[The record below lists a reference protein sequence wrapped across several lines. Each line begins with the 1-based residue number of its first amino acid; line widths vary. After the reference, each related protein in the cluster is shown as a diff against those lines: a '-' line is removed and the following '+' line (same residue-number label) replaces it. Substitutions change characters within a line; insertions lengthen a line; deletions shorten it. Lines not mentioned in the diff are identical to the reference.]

1 MWKETGRQHAL
12 YFMVDCVFDSYL
24 KAWDWFKTILM
35 DQLHCGWKYIFSA
48 RALDLC
54 NATPIYMLMDFLK
67 TNGILEILLVKIR
80 AELLLKN
87 IFN

>member
-1 MWKETGRQHAL
+1 
-12 YFMVDCVFDSYL
+12 
-24 KAWDWFKTILM
+24 M

-80 AELLLKN
+80 AELMLKN